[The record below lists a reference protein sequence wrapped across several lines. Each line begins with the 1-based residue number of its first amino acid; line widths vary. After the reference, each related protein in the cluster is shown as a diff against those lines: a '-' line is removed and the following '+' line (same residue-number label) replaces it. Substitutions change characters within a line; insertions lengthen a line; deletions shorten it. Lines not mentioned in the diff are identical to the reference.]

1 MKDII
6 SALFWNLL
14 LLFLRYLT
22 PFKAME
28 RYLILKCL
36 TYFRKFT
43 LGRKLLELHFLFFV
57 FFFFWF
63 ISSFSFLL
71 GCVEVILLF
80 QVRSFPNKTKL
91 WAYLINQ
98 RTTSHFPFLSPDGF
112 QGSRRGGFAKFQTQV
127 CLAPKSD
134 MRQFTLFHSIITLA
148 PVLSIKRHE
157 ITTSQ
162 IKIKLSEL
170 SPDGI
175 SGPNPKG
182 Q

>member
-14 LLFLRYLT
+14 LLFLRYPT

-112 QGSRRGGFAKFQTQV
+112 QGSRRGGFA
-127 CLAPKSD
+127 
-134 MRQFTLFHSIITLA
+134 TLFTRGLWLRPLA
-148 PVLSIKRHE
+148 FCSCRMAYPATHRRWEEQGKGLE
-157 ITTSQ
+157 
-162 IKIKLSEL
+162 
-170 SPDGI
+170 
-175 SGPNPKG
+175 SGL
-182 Q
+182 